1 MGGTLFRRA
10 ALDEVR
16 FRWQEKRCEC
26 QCCCDDLRRRRW
38 AINYCPAAKARH
50 LPKGQMGHPNHSAAA
65 HNSTTLAGA
74 NSEAPE
80 SAPSVCLVVCYFGP
94 IPGWFN
100 RYLLSCAYNP
110 SIDFLIITDK
120 TISPAVPSNVRVRR
134 LNRAEF
140 CKLAKDKIGV
150 HVDLSDARKLCDFK
164 PTYGHLF
171 EELLVGHDYWG
182 YTDLDVIYG
191 DIRRFLASSSL
202 EKYDVFTARK
212 EFLVGH
218 FTLFRNNPRM
228 KMLYRESA
236 DILKTLQSPR
246 VLSFDEC

>member
-1 MGGTLFRRA
+1 MSNFGIPTVDLILLTSNSGPVHPEVEQGLHSQQSVILRIHRVVGSARPEDPCRFETIVRARNEGKCRGNAPWLMFVDDDVVLGPECISVLVNELRRRPVFGALGADYLGEQREGKIAPHVSMGATLFRRA

-50 LPKGQMGHPNHSAAA
+50 LPKGQMGHPNHSTAA

-110 SIDFLIITDK
+110 SIDFLIITDQ
-120 TISPAVPSNVRVRR
+120 TI
-134 LNRAEF
+134 F
-140 CKLAKDKIGV
+140 
-150 HVDLSDARKLCDFK
+150 
-164 PTYGHLF
+164 
-171 EELLVGHDYWG
+171 
-182 YTDLDVIYG
+182 
-191 DIRRFLASSSL
+191 
-202 EKYDVFTARK
+202 
-212 EFLVGH
+212 
-218 FTLFRNNPRM
+218 
-228 KMLYRESA
+228 
-236 DILKTLQSPR
+236 
-246 VLSFDEC
+246 